1 MELPQ
6 LYMKIQKFSESP
18 IIKINNWHFIGTW
31 RKRNDG
37 QTLIAIYWQNSK
49 TGKIITH
56 ENFLNGNKN

>member
-6 LYMKIQKFSESP
+6 IYMKIQKFSESP
-18 IIKINNWHFIGTW
+18 KIKINNWYFVGTW

-37 QTLIAIYWQNSK
+37 ITLIGINWQNSK